1 MLYSIKAC
9 KYAVVAILS
18 EQLTYIALFEL
29 LMFPLVPSSYQLMD
43 YKVKN
48 KSLAYSKKQYQ
59 KAAHTFSLVFLGQ
72 QFVKIGQ
79 AGEAGVAFGRKH
91 SSNFFQTLPN
101 LNPKTNFHDSFV
113 NTVH

>member
-18 EQLTYIALFEL
+18 EQLTYIGIFEL

-79 AGEAGVAFGRKH
+79 EGDAGGWRLKD
-91 SSNFFQTLPN
+91 SIRLIFFKGYPTST
-101 LNPKTNFHDSFV
+101 PKPIFMIHL
-113 NTVH
+113 